1 MGLINRKERYY
12 ISSAVKSVS
21 QFLLK
26 PRQYY
31 RVKPT
36 LIRKY
41 STSESPNIDV
51 KLNLN
56 NFYESFPSFSEKSKY
71 LYLTK
76 NIQDASQV
84 LKDMY
89 NSLPESNTVK
99 VYLYK
104 NCWHLLSWQEFM
116 KGGNLQKDWDFV
128 NYRVNSDDKQGH
140 PRFYKGKSGCYIF
153 WCINDDSYY
162 IGSAICLY
170 NRYKSHKLNSYRP
183 ERGGDNALYS
193 LVHKFDWHHFIWKPL
208 IITTNHINNFIKQNI
223 GIELDLDSLF
233 ILRSFT
239 QFEARIYEQALL
251 THYIPKLNSSYTV
264 VFPFNSWQKG
274 AIFKSDTSK
283 PIVIKGDETSDFI
296 MEFSSKNRAAI
307 SLGIPKTTFDR
318 YVNLKNH
325 SVYSPILEM
334 DVFLIDKSK
343 LLSEDSPNYSKND
356 NLMQLTG
363 VDLYGFEKG
372 KLFALLL
379 DKKSIFGVYNNA
391 SQAAK
396 SLDGKSE
403 SKYISRYINLERPVL
418 VGPEKEPVYFVM
430 NPDWKTDLKG
440 RVGAR
445 PSKRKRSSISRSI
458 VLVDVLNNS
467 SIIFETISDMSRFL
481 GRKSVTDTGFVKK
494 YMNPTK
500 LYKGQFEFYYES
512 DFTGTIT
519 GKGSC
524 KK

>member
-1 MGLINRKERYY
+1 M
-12 ISSAVKSVS
+12 
-21 QFLLK
+21 
-26 PRQYY
+26 
-31 RVKPT
+31 
-36 LIRKY
+36 
-41 STSESPNIDV
+41 
-51 KLNLN
+51 
-56 NFYESFPSFSEKSKY
+56 
-71 LYLTK
+71 TK

-89 NSLPESNTVK
+89 NSLPDSNPVK
-99 VYLYK
+99 VYLNK
-104 NCWHLLSWQEFM
+104 NCLHLLSWQEFM

-140 PRFYKGKSGCYIF
+140 PRLYKGKSGCYIF
-153 WCINDDSYY
+153 WCINEDSYY
-162 IGSAICLY
+162 VGSAICLY

-193 LVHKFDWHHFIWKPL
+193 LVRKFDWHHFIWKPL
-208 IITTNHINNFIKQNI
+208 IITTNHIDNFIKQNI
-223 GIELDLDSLF
+223 GTELDLDSLF

-274 AIFKSDTSK
+274 AILKSDASK
-283 PIVIKGDETSDFI
+283 PIVIKRDETSDFI

-363 VDLYGFEKG
+363 VDLYAFEKG

-379 DKKSIFGVYNNA
+379 DKKSIFGIYNNA
-391 SQAAK
+391 SQAAR

-403 SKYISRYINLERPVL
+403 SKYISRHINLERPVL
-418 VGPEKEPVYFVM
+418 VGPDKEPVYFVM
-430 NPDWKTDLKG
+430 NPKWKTDLKG
-440 RVGAR
+440 RIGAR
-445 PSKRKRSSISRSI
+445 PSKRKRSSRSRSI

-467 SIIFETISDMSRFL
+467 TILFETISDMSRFL

-519 GKGSC
+519 GKG
-524 KK
+524 